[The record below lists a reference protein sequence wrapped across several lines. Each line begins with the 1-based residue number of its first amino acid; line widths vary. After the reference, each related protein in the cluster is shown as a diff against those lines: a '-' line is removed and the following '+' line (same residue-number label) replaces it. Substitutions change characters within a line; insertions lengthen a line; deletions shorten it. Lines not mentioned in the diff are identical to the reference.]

1 MRATGGVHKR
11 SILASTGLAV
21 ILVAMT
27 SQAFAQEQKA
37 SEEEAGVALK
47 TITIRRANDAQA
59 PTSVAAPVGRVDREE
74 INRFGG
80 AKLDDVLRGTA
91 GVARV

>member
-1 MRATGGVHKR
+1 MA
-11 SILASTGLAV
+11 
-21 ILVAMT
+21 

-47 TITIRRANDAQA
+47 TITIRRATDAQA
-59 PTSVAAPVGRVDREE
+59 PTSVTAPVGKVDREE

-80 AKLDDVLRGTA
+80 AKLDDVLCGTGRRVHASKCLQSGRRGQYP
-91 GVARV
+91 GF